1 MSVLYSKL
9 RLEVPSA
16 LDGQNATITSAGGA
30 TRTVQMSSPIT
41 DVMLAGME
49 KYRVQ
54 ACITDKEVSFG
65 YGQIKK
71 IETEW
76 FDTLE
81 NESWASISDVIKD
94 GKFAQV
100 ASIGD
105 TKTFKINN
113 KTYTAEVVAIND
125 GTGSAAQ
132 WYPANT
138 VDFICKELYET
149 TYRYNATNTNTGGFP
164 SSEIKATLNNT
175 IYPLLPSDL
184 KNVIIDKSHSYQSG
198 SYSSSTWNS
207 SMITLATKLW
217 LPTVY
222 EISGST
228 QTYAPGE
235 TSSNNKAYTLA
246 SKIKNLNGASSA
258 TYWWLGSPSSYNST
272 YFWCVYTGGSLATG
286 VAVDKFGVPVCF
298 RIG

>member
-1 MSVLYSKL
+1 MSVLYGKV
-9 RLEVPSA
+9 RINGEA
-16 LDGQNATITSAGGA
+16 GQTIAITTPTGQS
-30 TRTVQMSSPIT
+30 RTIQTTGQSYT
-41 DVMLAGME
+41 DVMLPGLEEYTLSNGTLSETVLLNIGDFQEVNLPVLTFETATWQQVQEFIQAGNFS
-49 KYRVQ
+49 Q
-54 ACITDKEVSFG
+54 
-65 YGQIKK
+65 
-71 IETEW
+71 
-76 FDTLE
+76 L
-81 NESWASISDVIKD
+81 
-94 GKFAQV
+94 

-105 TKTFKINN
+105 TKTFQVNN
-113 KTYTAEVVAIND
+113 KTYHAEVVAIND
-125 GTGSAAQ
+125 GTGSAGS
-132 WYPANT
+132 WYPNKT

-217 LPTVY
+217 LPTQY

-228 QTYAPGE
+228 HTYAPGE

-258 TYWWLGSPSSYNST
+258 TYWWLGSPYSYDST
-272 YFWCVYTGGSLATG
+272 YFWLVNTGGYLNYDSASR
-286 VAVDKFGVPVCF
+286 AYGVPVCF

>member
-1 MSVLYSKL
+1 MSDVLYSKL
-9 RLEVPSA
+9 RLQVPQA
-16 LDGQNATITSAGGA
+16 LDGENVTITSERGNS
-30 TRTVQMSSPIT
+30 RVIQMSSPIT
-41 DVMLAGME
+41 DIMLAGME

-54 ACITDKEVSFG
+54 AGITDESVSFG
-65 YGQIKK
+65 YGEIKK
-71 IETEW
+71 IEAKW

-81 NESWASISDVIKD
+81 NESWANIADVIKS

-125 GTGSAAQ
+125 GTGNASQ

-149 TYRYNATNTNTGGFP
+149 TYRYNSSNTNSGGFP
-164 SSEIKATLNNT
+164 NSEIKNTLNNT
-175 IYPLLPSDL
+175 IYPLLPTDL
-184 KNVIIDKSHSYQSG
+184 KDVIIEKSHSYQAG
-198 SYSSSTWNS
+198 SYSSSWSS
-207 SMITLATKLW
+207 SMTTLATKLW
-217 LPTVY
+217 LPTYY
-222 EISGST
+222 EIAGT
-228 QTYAPGE
+228 TGTYAAGE

-246 SKIKNLNGASSA
+246 SKAKALNGGTSAAS
-258 TYWWLGSPSSYNST
+258 WWLGSPRT
-272 YFWCVYTGGSLATG
+272 YYSNTFWIVYTDGYLYYSGASITY
-286 VAVDKFGVPVCF
+286 GVPVCF